1 MLTDPQRDAL
11 DRTVTACRA
20 DDRIE
25 AVLGAGSL
33 VTGGFDEHSDL
44 DFVVVVRPDAHAAVL
59 AGCRDFAAGLGPLLT
74 SFTGEHVGEPRLLI
88 CLYGPPLVH
97 VDLKFVTA
105 ATLDGALERP
115 RVVWARDPAA
125 MERRVADITLKPDGP
140 DPQWFEDRAWMWL
153 HYSAT
158 KLARGEC
165 FEALGGLD
173 FFRDVVLGPMLRRN
187 AGQQPRGLRRIEGL
201 AGARARLVP
210 TVAGHDRAALAAAL
224 RATLALYVELRAAHP
239 PPRPVAHMPR
249 ALLDFVD
256 AAV

>member
-1 MLTDPQRDAL
+1 MFTDPQRDAL
-11 DRTVTACRA
+11 DRTVAACRA
-20 DDRIE
+20 DGRIE
-25 AVLGAGSL
+25 ALLGAGSL
-33 VTGGFDEHSDL
+33 VTGGFDAHSDL
-44 DFVVVVRPDAHAAVL
+44 DFIVVVRPDAHAAL
-59 AGCRDFAAGLGPLLT
+59 LTGCKDFAAGLGPLT
-74 SFTGEHVGEPRLLI
+74 AFAGEHVGEPRLLI

-105 ATLDGALERP
+105 ADLDGAMERP
-115 RVVWARDPAA
+115 RVIWARDPAA
-125 MERRVADITLKPDGP
+125 MERRVADLAIKPDGR

-158 KLARGEC
+158 KLARGEY
-165 FEALGGLD
+165 FEALSGLD

-187 AGQQPRGLRRIEGL
+187 AGERPRGLRRIEGL
-201 AGARARLVP
+201 AGARERLAS
-210 TVAGHDRAALAAAL
+210 TVAGYDRAALAAAL

-239 PPRPVAHMPR
+239 PRRPVAHMPR